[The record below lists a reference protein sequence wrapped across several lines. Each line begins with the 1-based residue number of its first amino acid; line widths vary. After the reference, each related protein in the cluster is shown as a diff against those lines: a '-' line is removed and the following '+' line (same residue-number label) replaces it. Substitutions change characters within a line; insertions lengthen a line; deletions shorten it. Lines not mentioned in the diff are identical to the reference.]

1 MSLEK
6 IVVLAADHNGVEK
19 KKNIKKFLSKLGF
32 NCVDLG
38 PYTDDRSV
46 DYVDYAGQLSTI
58 VSNSEASRGILICG
72 TGVGMSIVANRYKDV
87 RAVLAH
93 NLMTAKKSREHN
105 NSNVL
110 CLGAWISSD
119 EEIEDMV
126 SDWLLEDWG
135 EGRHVKRVEKIDNH
149 TGIVFTNGV
158 FDILHKGHIEL
169 LRFAK
174 SQGDKLVVAID
185 SDSRVKSLKGQYR
198 PINSQDDRKRL
209 LEAIEF
215 VDEVLIFES
224 EEQLKSLRD
233 QLNPDCLVKGGEWT
247 AEEVRTR
254 DQVAQSTAIKIY
266 PQVDNYSTTNTLK
279 KFKDIDTW
287 EKS

>member
-1 MSLEK
+1 MSV
-6 IVVLAADHNGVEK
+6 IILAADHNGVEK
-19 KKNIKKFLSKLGF
+19 KEKIKNILNSSGF

-38 PYTDDRSV
+38 PYTSDKSV

-58 VSNSEASRGILICG
+58 ISNGDAPRGILVCG

-93 NLMTAKKSREHN
+93 NLTTAKKSREHN

-119 EEIEDMV
+119 QEIEDML
-126 SDWLLEDWG
+126 SSWLSEEWG

-169 LRFAK
+169 LKFAK

-185 SDSRVKSLKGQYR
+185 SDSRVRSIKGDSR
-198 PINSQDDRKRL
+198 PINSENDRKRL
-209 LEAIEF
+209 LEAIEYI
-215 VDEVLIFES
+215 DEVLIFDS
-224 EEQLKSLRD
+224 EKQLKQLREE
-233 QLNPDCLVKGGEWT
+233 LNPDCLVKGGEWT
-247 AEEVRTR
+247 AEEVRIR
-254 DQVAQSTAIKIY
+254 DEVNQSTAIKIY

-279 KFKDIDTW
+279 KVKDIETW
-287 EKS
+287 EKT